1 MAAEEK
7 MQAFRLNQANF
18 EKHLDELLAK
28 HLNQYV
34 AIWQEKVVDHDDD
47 KIKLAR
53 RVCSTIGYL
62 PIYIQKVTK
71 EPIAFCVPVAKLEN
85 ENEPREW

>member
-1 MAAEEK
+1 MSTEEK
-7 MQAFRLNQANF
+7 MKVFRLNQAYF
-18 EKHLDELLAK
+18 EKHLDELLGK

-34 AIWQEKVVDHDDD
+34 AIWQNKVVDYDDD

-53 RVCSTIGYL
+53 RVYSALGYV

-71 EPIAFCVPVAKLEN
+71 EPIAFCVPIVKTEN
-85 ENEPREW
+85 ENEPRER